1 MANQAGESRILAGV
15 AFPSDVISGM
25 DLGTQVG
32 QAAIAYA
39 KADGSNQVF
48 SGSFPGM
55 PGVWGSPKPVA
66 PQAGTWHQWVLT
78 AGDQFRPGPP
88 PPPGS
93 SGATPQNAADKNLQ
107 RSNTTNHFARFWP
120 PR

>member
-1 MANQAGESRILAGV
+1 MGNQAGQSRILAGV

-48 SGSFPGM
+48 SGSFPGA

-66 PQAGTWHQWVLT
+66 PLAGTWHPLGITNGQ
-78 AGDQFRPGPP
+78 QFRPRAPP
-88 PPPGS
+88 PNRSHPP
-93 SGATPQNAADKNLQ
+93 K
-107 RSNTTNHFARFWP
+107 P
-120 PR
+120 PHPAHQKPPHTK